1 MRNLKC
7 ILFFELNTKTNKKE
21 ILKKFDSYYEAEK
34 YLEQVSFDGLAVS
47 LDLHYDIEIG
57 D

>member
-1 MRNLKC
+1 MY
-7 ILFFELNTKTNKKE
+7 IVFELNTKTNKKE
-21 ILKKFDSYYEAEK
+21 IFKKFDSYYEAEK
-34 YLEQVSFDGLAVS
+34 YLEQVSFDGLAIS